1 MAQVR
6 LQRVAVEVVCSDSL
20 LQAVEEVHLQRHL
33 HVAAHS
39 GRQRLWLHWSTV
51 RLLLL
56 LLSPHHL
63 AAVVVHLGEEL
74 EVRYQSHL
82 AQVVGVEEATAA
94 LALVPLVQVLQGQLE
109 PLVVQRTQSAHRLS
123 LFKPDVSF
131 RREWRMYTYHLR
143 YHFRQRLAQLLDGRI
158 LVPVVRLSVDR

>member
-1 MAQVR
+1 
-6 LQRVAVEVVCSDSL
+6 
-20 LQAVEEVHLQRHL
+20 
-33 HVAAHS
+33 
-39 GRQRLWLHWSTV
+39 
-51 RLLLL
+51 L

-82 AQVVGVEEATAA
+82 AQVAGVEEATAA

-131 RREWRMYTYHLR
+131 RRE
-143 YHFRQRLAQLLDGRI
+143 
-158 LVPVVRLSVDR
+158 